1 MPRAKKLFFFDSCL
15 VDNPRVLE
23 LIENSLYGYFRGT
36 PMSNTH
42 SKLKACRRALLEWNR
57 NNTTNSQLRI
67 KHLQK
72 ELVKTKT
79 SIQSWNSE
87 VVRSIEKE
95 LAIEIINE
103 EKFWAQK
110 ARVDWLKA
118 GD

>member
-1 MPRAKKLFFFDSCL
+1 M
-15 VDNPRVLE
+15 
-23 LIENSLYGYFRGT
+23 
-36 PMSNTH
+36 
-42 SKLKACRRALLEWNR
+42 EWNR